1 MAARIRWPGAHDVLA
16 CAHSPTHRQKASTV
30 ATITAIEGI
39 ADAKADKLRDAG
51 IRTTE
56 QLLEQANTPK
66 RREKLASSAKL
77 TEKQLLT
84 WVTRAELMRVKGVS
98 GPTSELLAAVGVT
111 SIKDL
116 RGGDAEQLAAAME
129 KKNNAKRNKLVART
143 PSAKVV
149 QKWIDHAKGLKPV
162 VRS

>member
-1 MAARIRWPGAHDVLA
+1 M
-16 CAHSPTHRQKASTV
+16 

-39 ADAKADKLRDAG
+39 ADAKLDQLRDAG
-51 IRTTE
+51 IRTTD
-56 QLLEQANTPK
+56 QLLETANTPK
-66 RREKLASSAKL
+66 RREKLAASSKL

-98 GPTSELLAAVGVT
+98 GPTSELLAAVGIT

-116 RGGDAEQLAAAME
+116 RGGDADELAAAME
-129 KKNNAKRNKLVART
+129 KKNKAKKNKLVQRT

-149 QKWIDHAKGLKPV
+149 QKWIDQAKELKPT
-162 VRS
+162 VRQ

>member
-1 MAARIRWPGAHDVLA
+1 M
-16 CAHSPTHRQKASTV
+16 

-39 ADAKADKLRDAG
+39 TDARADKLRDAG

-56 QLLEQANTPK
+56 TLLQTANTPK
-66 RREKLASSAKL
+66 RREKLAASSQV

-84 WVTRAELMRVKGVS
+84 WATRAELMQVKGVS
-98 GPTSELLAAVGVT
+98 GSTAELLVAAGVT

-116 RGGDAEQLAAAME
+116 RAADAEQLAATME
-129 KKNNAKRNKLVART
+129 KKNSAKKTPLVARA

-149 QKWIDHAKGLKPV
+149 AKWIDGAKAVKPV
-162 VRS
+162 VRR